1 MVWPVNRAYGIITI
15 IQNYFLSIITSVH
28 RNKVSSKEFSFHLI
42 NRIAFAGLL
51 KIVLEEFSK
60 VFKQIVRKIF

>member
-28 RNKVSSKEFSFHLI
+28 RNKVSSKEFCSHLM